1 MASFKDNEET
11 VTTKSILE
19 AESRGALRAL
29 REEGLF
35 SDEDSSMIF
44 ESFTVLHEY
53 ATHLRAAFNHPDAI
67 HAVAVKTNPHK
78 EVLRAL
84 VSWGFG
90 LEAASFEELLLAK
103 RAGIAPGKLVFDGP
117 VKTTK
122 EIAKCNE
129 MFPGLNINVNC
140 LEELERFPAADKC
153 TLKLGIRINPMV
165 DTGAPAVYHVS
176 GDDSKFG
183 TPIAE
188 KDALLEAIMKY
199 NITTLHVHAGSSM
212 KYLEQ
217 SVLAVKKVYDLAKT
231 ANSMLAT
238 QCIKRRIDTID
249 MGGGLLPEV
258 LSSKAMA
265 YTRSVDMKGAGQDN
279 NTPVSTMHTYATML
293 RKEMPG
299 LFSDFRLITEFGQ
312 WVHFHCGFAVSE
324 IEYLVGKKSKS
335 VVYIH
340 LGADY
345 FMRDVYTGKSRDAS
359 LQVLTHN
366 ADLKG
371 TLAPK
376 PSNTIEQ
383 RQTRGPVYDVAGPL
397 CVAGDYL
404 KKDLVLV
411 HVPGASDVDKE
422 KVGGIVTPAAGDL
435 LVLLGTGSNSYG
447 MWSRHCS
454 RTIPKVIGVGSKS
467 HQELT
472 NMHLGEYQAGCDARA
487 PRTCPVHVLSQRWN
501 PFLYGSDDE
510 KNEDKTSPSKAYN
523 PSMVLP

>member
-1 MASFKDNEET
+1 MANFAKMDQS

-19 AESRGALRAL
+19 AESRGALKAL
-29 REEGLF
+29 REGAASGLF
-35 SDEDSSMIF
+35 DDEDSSVIF

-53 ATHLRAAFNHPDAI
+53 ATHLRAAFNHPNAI

-103 RAGIAPGKLVFDGP
+103 SAGIAPENLVFDGP

-140 LEELERFPAADKC
+140 LEELDRFPSADKC
-153 TLKLGIRINPMV
+153 TLKLGIRVNPMV

-183 TPIAE
+183 TPVAE
-188 KDALLEAIMKY
+188 SDALLEAIMKY

-212 KYLEQ
+212 KYLDQ
-217 SVLAVKKVYDLAKT
+217 SVLAVKKVFDLAQT
-231 ANSMLAT
+231 ANSMLAAEGS
-238 QCIKRRIDTID
+238 KRRIDCID

-258 LSSKAMA
+258 LSGEAMA
-265 YTRSVDMKGAGQDN
+265 FSRSLHARKREDN
-279 NTPVSTMHTYATML
+279 APISTMHTYATLL
-293 RKEMPG
+293 RKEMPE
-299 LFSDFRLITEFGQ
+299 LFSTYRLITEFGQ
-312 WVHFHCGFAVSE
+312 WVHFYCGFAVSE
-324 IEYLVGKKSKS
+324 VEYVVAKKNKS
-335 VVYIH
+335 VMYIH
-340 LGADY
+340 LGADF

-359 LQVLTHN
+359 LQVLTG
-366 ADLKG
+366 DVCLKG
-371 TLAPK
+371 TLTAAAPAEGGRVFE
-376 PSNTIEQ
+376 PLF
-383 RQTRGPVYDVAGPL
+383 DVAGPL

-404 KKDLVLV
+404 KKDLCLI
-411 HVPGASDVDKE
+411 PAGGASGGDKRMNNP
-422 KVGGIVTPAAGDL
+422 VAGDL

-454 RTIPKVIGVGSKS
+454 RTIPKVVGVGSRS

-472 NMHLGEYQAGCDARA
+472 SMNLAEYQSECEGRA
-487 PRTCPVHVLSQRWN
+487 PVEVLSKRWN
-501 PFLYGSDDE
+501 PFLDHAEVDLRPE
-510 KNEDKTSPSKAYN
+510 EN
-523 PSMVLP
+523 V